1 MSKQDVAEMRWTV
14 SEEILEELRKRE
26 HDPNRG
32 VGDWDAF
39 DPVNR
44 EDWGIYQMW
53 DNLTAEDDATLFR
66 SPHLRRVFLPQSL
79 LSVIMAGRSIYPN
92 VRSVEEEFNEL
103 ANQWHD
109 ETDLLSSPS
118 RITGSDTYLKII
130 SMGRRVIP
138 LILEDLRER
147 GGNWYR
153 ALRIISDDDPVSV
166 EARGNVEQMKQ
177 AWLQWGRSRGY
188 TE

>member
-1 MSKQDVAEMRWTV
+1 MSNPEVTEMPWII
-14 SEEILEELRKRE
+14 SEEISGVVHESE
-26 HDPNRG
+26 HDPNKG
-32 VGDWDAF
+32 VGDWDAIVS
-39 DPVNR
+39 VNI

-53 DNLTAEDDATLFR
+53 DNLIAEDEAALFM
-66 SPHLRRVFLPQSL
+66 SPHLHLRFSHQSL
-79 LSVIMAGRSIYPN
+79 QSVIITDKSIDPN
-92 VRSVEEEFNEL
+92 VRSVEEEFIEL

-130 SMGRRVIP
+130 SMGRRIIP
-138 LILEDLRER
+138 LILEDLKER

-177 AWLQWGRSRGY
+177 AWLQWGRARGY
-188 TE
+188 IE

>member
-1 MSKQDVAEMRWTV
+1 MRWTV
-14 SEEILEELRKRE
+14 SEEISGEVHKRE
-26 HDPNRG
+26 HDPNKG

-39 DPVNR
+39 APVNR
-44 EDWGIYQMW
+44 EDLSIYQMW
-53 DNLTAEDDATLFR
+53 DYLNVEDDATLFR

-79 LSVIMAGRSIYPN
+79 LWVIMADKSIDPN

-138 LILEDLRER
+138 LILEDLKEQ
-147 GGNWYR
+147 GGSWYR
-153 ALRIISDDDPVSV
+153 ALRIISDDNPVSV

-188 TE
+188 IE

>member
-1 MSKQDVAEMRWTV
+1 MNKQEVAEMHWVV
-14 SEEILEELRKRE
+14 SEEVSGEVHKRE

-39 DPVNR
+39 APVNQ
-44 EDWGIYQMW
+44 EDWSIYQMW
-53 DNLTAEDDATLFR
+53 GNLTAEDEVALFR
-66 SPHLRRVFLPQSL
+66 NPHLHRVFLHQSL
-79 LSVIMAGRSIYPN
+79 LSVIMADKSIDPN

-109 ETDLLSSPS
+109 ETDFLSSPS

-138 LILEDLRER
+138 LILEDLKER

-177 AWLQWGRSRGY
+177 AWLQWGRDRGY
-188 TE
+188 IE

>member
-1 MSKQDVAEMRWTV
+1 MNKQEVAEMRWTV
-14 SEEILEELRKRE
+14 SEEISGEINKRE
-26 HDPNRG
+26 YDPNKG

-39 DPVNR
+39 APVNR
-44 EDWGIYQMW
+44 EDFGIYQMW
-53 DNLTAEDDATLFR
+53 DYLTAEDDATLFR
-66 SPHLRRVFLPQSL
+66 SLHLRRVFLPQSL

-138 LILEDLRER
+138 LILEDLKER
-147 GGNWYR
+147 GGSWYR
-153 ALRIISDDDPVSV
+153 ALRIISDDNPVSV
-166 EARGNVEQMKQ
+166 EARGDVEQMKQ
-177 AWLQWGRSRGY
+177 SWLQWGRSRGY
-188 TE
+188 IE